1 MATLDKDCDLKF
13 GNCSW
18 EFDENVSKNFDCH
31 VNKSVPC
38 YKMIHDMIGS
48 ISEWFIVDNTNVYD
62 IGTSNGNGLLNI
74 KSHNN
79 NKKVKYI
86 GVDKSSY
93 MINEAKKLESNDV
106 FLINNDVLSNGF
118 SICNSSFITS
128 VLTLQFIPKKDKF
141 KLVKKIYDGLEIGGA
156 FILVEKILVNN
167 SQLNDIFVGCYYDFK
182 KDNGFSEEEILNKSK
197 SLRSVMQPL
206 EEKENTDMLEMV
218 GFKNIEVFFKW
229 FNFIGII
236 AIK

>member
-1 MATLDKDCDLKF
+1 
-13 GNCSW
+13 
-18 EFDENVSKNFDCH
+18 
-31 VNKSVPC
+31 
-38 YKMIHDMIGS
+38 
-48 ISEWFIVDNTNVYD
+48 
-62 IGTSNGNGLLNI
+62 
-74 KSHNN
+74 
-79 NKKVKYI
+79 
-86 GVDKSSY
+86 

-106 FLINNDVLSNGF
+106 FVIDNDVLSNGF

-156 FILVEKILVNN
+156 FVLVEKILVNN

-206 EEKENTDMLEMV
+206 EEKENTDMLKSV
-218 GFKNIEVFFKW
+218 GFEQVEIFFKW